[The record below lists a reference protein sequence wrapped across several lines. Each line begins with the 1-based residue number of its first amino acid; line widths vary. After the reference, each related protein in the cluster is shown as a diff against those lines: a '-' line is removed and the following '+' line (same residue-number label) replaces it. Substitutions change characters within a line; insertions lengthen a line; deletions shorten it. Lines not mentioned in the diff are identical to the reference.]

1 MQLCHCTAVL
11 QNTPSIRPSKLPR
24 GKISETVS
32 MPRTLGAW
40 PRDRVHDDG
49 LIRQHPLGTSRGTIV
64 GIRIVRLTGGTV
76 RPVTVDPL
84 LSCDGSVAAGE
95 FG

>member
-1 MQLCHCTAVL
+1 MPLHSNTAERR
-11 QNTPSIRPSKLPR
+11 PSIRPSKPPR

-32 MPRTLGAW
+32 MPRALGAW
-40 PRDRVHDDG
+40 HRDRVHDDG

-64 GIRIVRLTGGTV
+64 GFRIMRLTRDTV

-95 FG
+95 LG